1 MEFLGNKDILKHHK
15 TGFLSSR
22 KCPAEV
28 VLKSY
33 EWAKKQRAE
42 GNCVVCGNHSQIER
56 DVFEIL
62 LKGEQPLVLVLP
74 RGLKKRWDKEW
85 LENIEKNR
93 LLIISPFS
101 KDITR
106 VTRETATRKNQTIID
121 LSDQITV
128 GYKSINGQL
137 DNLLGNRKINHV

>member
-1 MEFLGNKDILKHHK
+1 MEFLGNKDILKNYK

-33 EWAKKQRAE
+33 EWAKRQRAE
-42 GNCVVCGNHSQIER
+42 GNCVVCGNHSQIEQ

-62 LKGEQPLVLVLP
+62 LKGDQPLVLVVP
-74 RGLKKRWDKEW
+74 RGLKKRWDKSW
-85 LENIEKNR
+85 IENIEKNR
-93 LLIISPFS
+93 LLIISPFA

-106 VTRETATRKNQTIID
+106 VTRETAIHKNETI
-121 LSDQITV
+121 LSLSENIVV
-128 GYKSINGQL
+128 GYKSPNGQL
-137 DNLLGNRKINHV
+137 DRLLTNLKFDHV